1 MSKSL
6 KQLKEELNSLVNE
19 VTIDGNTG
27 KVEDD
32 SSPANKNLQRTPK
45 NSKTTKQQSNVN
57 QQKQLPPPSS
67 NQQKALPPPQTKALA
82 NPSRVPVVVPSANVP
97 ANVQKKPEEK
107 YMGKISPE
115 KKPELNTSKPE
126 ASAQPEKQ
134 PEASTTSQPK
144 DDKKATET
152 PATTNSPV
160 PPKASDKPSKQKSHI
175 IKTGEPTPDRSEKKS
190 GINLSSLLKTQRTGV
205 GQRYSGPE
213 HLLKQPTR
221 SYSTRAG
228 VVS

>member
-1 MSKSL
+1 MAKSL
-6 KQLKEELNSLVNE
+6 KQLKEEIIHLLGE

-45 NSKTTKQQSNVN
+45 NTKSASQQSNVS

-67 NQQKALPPPQTKALA
+67 NQQKALPPPKPKALA
-82 NPSRVPVVVPSANVP
+82 NPSRVPVVVPAANVP
-97 ANVQKKPEEK
+97 ATLQKKPEEK

-115 KKPELNTSKPE
+115 KKPELNKPKSI
-126 ASAQPEKQ
+126 ASTQPEKK
-134 PEASTTSQPK
+134 PEPSTTSQPK
-144 DDKKATET
+144 DDKKTTET
-152 PATTNSPV
+152 PVTASPV
-160 PPKASDKPSKQKSHI
+160 QPKVSDKPSKQKSHI
-175 IKTGEPTPDRSEKKS
+175 IKTGEPTPDRSEKRS
-190 GINLSSLLKTQRTGV
+190 GADLSSLLKTQRTGF

-228 VVS
+228 VV